1 MYGGAHWRHLVNTI
15 EPSVCGGDAVSCQI
29 TLITCCVWT
38 PHFGWTPRLNYALP
52 SSIQWYQNRLIV
64 SVLQRLHGEIGRTNS
79 DVRKRDGQ
87 TDRQTDKQTK
97 LETVSIAEPLQTG
110 SMRKT
115 PNAVN
120 SRDGGRLTRQISS
133 EFVYCGQKPMAKAHN
148 FG

>member
-1 MYGGAHWRHLVNTI
+1 VNTI

-87 TDRQTDKQTK
+87 TDKQTK

-115 PNAVN
+115 
-120 SRDGGRLTRQISS
+120 REGGRLTRQISS
-133 EFVYCGQKPMAKAHN
+133 EFVTVAKNRWQKPTILGK
-148 FG
+148 F